1 MNIVVLGDGTSRTAR
16 RMIKFLHA
24 AAGGGAASVAPDL
37 LPAGAIYLE
46 QERLILATTPCG
58 KGVFNEAMLDVATQT
73 GADIILAHQG
83 RYPIPEILDEVTF
96 TALVHVDSDP
106 RIMEDM
112 VLYWLP
118 GDGYWLLPPGPA
130 PFVELNADGS
140 RVSFCSPFVD
150 RLERADGV
158 DAAAAKMI
166 RATRYEEAF

>member
-1 MNIVVLGDGTSRTAR
+1 
-16 RMIKFLHA
+16 MIKFLHA
-24 AAGGGAASVAPDL
+24 AAGGGEASVAPDL
-37 LPAGAIYLE
+37 LPVGALYLE
-46 QERLILATTPCG
+46 QDRLILATTSCG
-58 KGVFNEAMLDVATQT
+58 KGVFSEAIRDIAAQT

-96 TALVHVDSDP
+96 TVLAHVGGEP

-118 GDGYWLLPPGPA
+118 GDGYWLLPSAPA

-140 RVSFCSPFVD
+140 RVSFHAPFVD
-150 RLERADGV
+150 RFERADGV

-166 RATRYEEAF
+166 RATRYQEAF